1 VIWLIVILPLLGILI
16 GAGLCLGAQRG
27 RSELARRRAERS
39 RVERQMHWAER
50 RLHDIA
56 QQALG
61 SMLDEARRA
70 SPGNRDWSA

>member
-1 VIWLIVILPLLGILI
+1 LIWLIVILPLIGILI
-16 GAGLCLGAQRG
+16 GVGLCFGVQRG
-27 RSELARRRAERS
+27 RSELALRRAERA
-39 RVERQMHWAER
+39 RIERQVYWAER

-70 SPGNRDWSA
+70 SPGNRDRSA

>member
-1 VIWLIVILPLLGILI
+1 VILPLIGMLI
-16 GAGLCLGAQRG
+16 GVGLCLGAQRG
-27 RSELARRRAERS
+27 RSEIDRRRAERA
-39 RVERQMHWAER
+39 RIERQVYWAER

-70 SPGNRDWSA
+70 SPGSRDWSA

>member
-1 VIWLIVILPLLGILI
+1 LIWLIVILPLVGILL
-16 GAGLCLGAQRG
+16 GLGLCLGVQRG
-27 RSELARRRAERS
+27 RSELALRRAERA
-39 RVERQMHWAER
+39 RIERQVYWAER

-70 SPGNRDWSA
+70 SPGNRDRSA

>member
-1 VIWLIVILPLLGILI
+1 VY
-16 GAGLCLGAQRG
+16 
-27 RSELARRRAERS
+27 
-39 RVERQMHWAER
+39 WAER

-70 SPGNRDWSA
+70 STSDRPRSA

>member
-1 VIWLIVILPLLGILI
+1 VY
-16 GAGLCLGAQRG
+16 
-27 RSELARRRAERS
+27 
-39 RVERQMHWAER
+39 WAER

-70 SPGNRDWSA
+70 SPGSRDWSA